1 MLTPAYIYK
10 KEVDWSV
17 FRDGFAIPVSLQV
30 LFYEKIGQYLKK
42 GGGRQSIRGI
52 RSFLRF

>member
-1 MLTPAYIYK
+1 MTLTSAYIYK

-17 FRDGFAIPVSLQV
+17 FRDGFDIPVSLQV
-30 LFYEKIGQYLKK
+30 LFYEKIGQYLQK

-52 RSFLRF
+52 RSF